1 MRNWVLDI
9 LVTRRKG
16 TDLPFV
22 AIHLASGRVAGA
34 TRYLN
39 IMPKD
44 RGLEIG
50 GTWYGPEFQRTPV
63 NTECKYLLLRHAF
76 ETLGC
81 IRVQLKTDLR
91 NERSQKAIERIGAV
105 KEGVLRNHMILPD
118 GGQGDGEGAVAVGC
132 MDYQVG
138 GGAARR
144 GRQQDNADGIDRR
157 EGEGAGNG
165 ESECWEQDQLT
176 EQSDRHLF
184 GLGEHAFEVGQGQ
197 SHAQCH
203 HDDDDGEGKHYVRKY
218 ALLHVGLLWVELG
231 NEGCI
236 SITV

>member
-1 MRNWVLDI
+1 MAYMEVKPVVLTGKHVRLEPMTEDHAPGLAEIGAGQTFWDFMLYGNINTVDDMRNWVKDI
-9 LVTRRKG
+9 LSRAEKG

-50 GTWYGPEFQRTPV
+50 GTWYGTEFQRTPV

-81 IRVQLKTDLR
+81 IRVQLKTDSR

-118 GGQGDGEGAVAVGC
+118 GRYRHSVFYSILDTEWPDVKKHLEE
-132 MDYQVG
+132 
-138 GGAARR
+138 RL
-144 GRQQDNADGIDRR
+144 DR
-157 EGEGAGNG
+157 
-165 ESECWEQDQLT
+165 
-176 EQSDRHLF
+176 
-184 GLGEHAFEVGQGQ
+184 
-197 SHAQCH
+197 
-203 HDDDDGEGKHYVRKY
+203 
-218 ALLHVGLLWVELG
+218 
-231 NEGCI
+231 
-236 SITV
+236 

>member
-1 MRNWVLDI
+1 MADMEVKPVVLTGKHARLEPMTEEHVPALAEIGVGQPFWDFMVYGRMETVEDMRGWVLDI
-9 LVTRRKG
+9 LSRAEKG

-22 AIHLASGRVAGA
+22 VIHLASGRVAGA

-39 IMPKD
+39 IEPQH

-50 GTWYGPEFQRTPV
+50 GTWYGPEFQRTAV

-118 GGQGDGEGAVAVGC
+118 GYYRHSVYYSILD
-132 MDYQVG
+132 
-138 GGAARR
+138 
-144 GRQQDNADGIDRR
+144 
-157 EGEGAGNG
+157 
-165 ESECWEQDQLT
+165 T
-176 EQSDRHLF
+176 EWPRVKKRLEEMMSR
-184 GLGEHAFEVGQGQ
+184 
-197 SHAQCH
+197 
-203 HDDDDGEGKHYVRKY
+203 
-218 ALLHVGLLWVELG
+218 
-231 NEGCI
+231 
-236 SITV
+236 